1 MKLGR
6 NSEAKLEE
14 NQLNYTLCENA
25 IMIPND
31 FSAY

>member
-6 NSEAKLEE
+6 NSEAKPEE
-14 NQLNYTLCENA
+14 KQLSYTLCESA

-31 FSAY
+31 FCAY